1 MIKLYAYL
9 DLNLDLKPGFVKELD
24 RSRSIVMLE
33 KLKEN
38 HLLPAAFFRYRVFV
52 TRFRDCGFTL
62 LEIMIAIFIFA
73 IIATTI
79 FTSYTSLL
87 SGNETSDQENAS
99 YEMAKNC
106 LNRMIVDLKSIHLTL
121 PPGYSPP
128 VLGEPPELYRIVGEI
143 FDIQGVSFPRLRFT
157 SLAHLSF
164 GGKTEKGIAEIVY
177 YVQASSDGNYVLKRS
192 DNLYPYETFEEK
204 AGDPVLCTDVKSLTF
219 KYYDEDGTAYDLW
232 DSDDEDFG
240 YSTPKAIDIN
250 LELAE
255 NSNSLW
261 FKTMVTLPVYRK
273 KKE

>member
-1 MIKLYAYL
+1 MLKKLQ
-9 DLNLDLKPGFVKELD
+9 K
-24 RSRSIVMLE
+24 
-33 KLKEN
+33 N
-38 HLLPAAFFRYRVFV
+38 HRLPAPCSCYRVFAS
-52 TRFRDCGFTL
+52 RCADRGFTL

-73 IIATTI
+73 IIVTTI

-87 SGNETSDQENAS
+87 SGNETSDQGTAS

-106 LNRMIVDLKSIHLTL
+106 LNQMIVDLESIHLTL

-177 YVQASSDGNYVLKRS
+177 YVQASGDGNYVLKRA

-219 KYYDEDGTAYDLW
+219 KYYDQDGTAYDLW

-255 NSNSLW
+255 SSGSLW

>member
-1 MIKLYAYL
+1 MH
-9 DLNLDLKPGFVKELD
+9 
-24 RSRSIVMLE
+24 E
-33 KLKEN
+33 KLQKN
-38 HLLPAAFFRYRVFV
+38 HLLPVACSHHWIFATRYADR
-52 TRFRDCGFTL
+52 GFTL
-62 LEIMIAIFIFA
+62 LEIMIAISIFA
-73 IIATTI
+73 IIVTTI
-79 FTSYTSLL
+79 FTSYSSLL
-87 SGNETSDQENAS
+87 SGSETSDQGTAS

-106 LNRMIVDLKSIHLTL
+106 LNRMIVDLESIHLTL

-143 FDIQGVSFPRLRFT
+143 FDIQGVSFPRLKFT

-177 YVQASSDGNYVLKRS
+177 YVQASGDGNYVLKRA

-219 KYYDEDGTAYDLW
+219 KYYDQDGTAYDLW
-232 DSDDEDFG
+232 DSDDEDFE

-255 NSNSLW
+255 SSNSLW

>member
-1 MIKLYAYL
+1 M
-9 DLNLDLKPGFVKELD
+9 
-24 RSRSIVMLE
+24 
-33 KLKEN
+33 
-38 HLLPAAFFRYRVFV
+38 LPAACSCRQGFASRSSDR
-52 TRFRDCGFTL
+52 GFTL

-73 IIATTI
+73 IIVTTV

-87 SGNETSDQENAS
+87 SGNETSDQGTAP

-106 LNRMIVDLKSIHLTL
+106 LNQMIVDLESIHLTL
-121 PPGYSPP
+121 SPGYSPP

-157 SLAHLSF
+157 SMAHISF
-164 GGKTEKGIAEIVY
+164 GGKTERGIAEIVY
-177 YVQASSDGNYVLKRS
+177 YVQASGDGNYVLKRA

-219 KYYDEDGTAYDLW
+219 KYYDQDGTAYDLW
-232 DSDDEDFG
+232 DSDDEDLG
-240 YSTPKAIDIN
+240 YSTPKAININ

-255 NSNSLW
+255 SSGSLW

>member
-1 MIKLYAYL
+1 
-9 DLNLDLKPGFVKELD
+9 
-24 RSRSIVMLE
+24 MLE
-33 KLKEN
+33 KLQKY
-38 HLLPAAFFRYRVFV
+38 HIFPAASSCYKVSAGRW
-52 TRFRDCGFTL
+52 RDHGFTL
-62 LEIMIAIFIFA
+62 LEIMVAIFIFA
-73 IIATTI
+73 IIVTTI
-79 FTSYTSLL
+79 FTSYSTLL
-87 SGNETSDQENAS
+87 SANKSSDQGTAP

-106 LNRMIVDLKSIHLTL
+106 LNRMTVDLESIHVTL

-143 FDIQGVSFPRLRFT
+143 FDIQGTAFPRLRFT

-177 YVQASSDGNYVLKRS
+177 YVQASGDGNYVLKRA
-192 DNLYPYETFEEK
+192 DNLYPYEIFEEK
-204 AGDPVLCTDVKSLTF
+204 TGDPVLCTDVKSLTF
-219 KYYDEDGTAYDLW
+219 KYYDQDGTAFDLW

-240 YSTPKAIDIN
+240 YSTPKAIGIN

-255 NSNSLW
+255 GSNSLW

>member
-1 MIKLYAYL
+1 
-9 DLNLDLKPGFVKELD
+9 
-24 RSRSIVMLE
+24 MLE
-33 KLKEN
+33 KLQKN
-38 HLLPAAFFRYRVFV
+38 NMSPAARSCHRVFA
-52 TRFRDCGFTL
+52 TRCADRGFTL

-79 FTSYTSLL
+79 FTSYSSLL
-87 SGNETSDQENAS
+87 SGNETSDQGTAS

-106 LNRMIVDLKSIHLTL
+106 LNRMIVDLGSIHLTL

-164 GGKTEKGIAEIVY
+164 GGRTEKGIAEIVY
-177 YVQASSDGNYVLKRS
+177 YVQASGDGNYVLKRA
-192 DNLYPYETFEEK
+192 DNLYPYEIFEEK
-204 AGDPVLCTDVKSLTF
+204 AWDPVLCADVKSLTF
-219 KYYDEDGTAYDLW
+219 KYYDQDGAAYDLW
-232 DSDDEDFG
+232 DSDDEEFG

-250 LELAE
+250 LELTE
-255 NSNSLW
+255 SSDSLW
-261 FKTMVTLPVYRK
+261 FKTMVALPVYRK

>member
-1 MIKLYAYL
+1 MKII
-9 DLNLDLKPGFVKELD
+9 LKPGFVKEFD

-33 KLKEN
+33 KLQEN
-38 HLLPAAFFRYRVFV
+38 HLLPAAFSRYRIFV
-52 TRFRDCGFTL
+52 TCCRDRGFTL
-62 LEIMIAIFIFA
+62 LEILIAMFIFA

-87 SGNETSDQENAS
+87 SGNETSDQGTAS

-106 LNRMIVDLKSIHLTL
+106 LNRMMVDLESTHVTL

-143 FDIQGVSFPRLRFT
+143 FDVQGVSFPRLRFT
-157 SLAHLSF
+157 SLSHLSF
-164 GGKTEKGIAEIVY
+164 GEKTEKGIAEIVY
-177 YVQASSDGNYVLKRS
+177 YVQASGDGNYVLKRA
-192 DNLYPYETFEEK
+192 DNLYPYKTFEEK
-204 AGDPVLCTDVKSLTF
+204 AGDPVLCTDIKSLTF
-219 KYYDEDGTAYDLW
+219 KYYDQDGTAYDLW

-240 YSTPKAIDIN
+240 YATPKAIDIN
-250 LELAE
+250 LELAN

>member
-1 MIKLYAYL
+1 MRS
-9 DLNLDLKPGFVKELD
+9 LNLKIVLKPGFVKEFD
-24 RSRSIVMLE
+24 RSRSLVMLE
-33 KLKEN
+33 KLQEN
-38 HLLPAAFFRYRVFV
+38 HLLPAAFSRYRVFV
-52 TRFRDCGFTL
+52 TCCRDCGFTL

-87 SGNETSDQENAS
+87 SGNETSDQGTAS

-106 LNRMIVDLKSIHLTL
+106 LNRMIVDLACTHVTL

-157 SLAHLSF
+157 SLSHLSF

-177 YVQASSDGNYVLKRS
+177 YVQASGDGNYVLKRS

-219 KYYDEDGTAYDLW
+219 KYYDQDGTAYDLW

-240 YSTPKAIDIN
+240 YATPKAIDIN
-250 LELAE
+250 LELAN

>member
-1 MIKLYAYL
+1 M
-9 DLNLDLKPGFVKELD
+9 
-24 RSRSIVMLE
+24 SE
-33 KLKEN
+33 KLQEN
-38 HLLPAAFFRYRVFV
+38 HLLPAVCSRQWVFA
-52 TRFRDCGFTL
+52 TRCGDHGFTL

-73 IIATTI
+73 IIITTI
-79 FTSYTSLL
+79 FTSYNALL
-87 SGNETSDQENAS
+87 SGNETSDQGTAP

-106 LNRMIVDLKSIHLTL
+106 LNRMIVDLESIHLTL

-128 VLGEPPELYRIVGEI
+128 VLGEPPELYRIVGEN

-157 SLAHLSF
+157 SLAHLPF
-164 GGKTEKGIAEIVY
+164 GGKTEKGIAEIIY
-177 YVQASSDGNYVLKRS
+177 YVMASSDGDYVLKRK

-204 AGDPVLCTDVKSLTF
+204 AVDPVLCTDIKSLTF
-219 KYYDEDGTAYDLW
+219 KYYDQDGTAYDSW

-250 LELAE
+250 LELTE
-255 NSNSLW
+255 SSNSLR

>member
-1 MIKLYAYL
+1 
-9 DLNLDLKPGFVKELD
+9 
-24 RSRSIVMLE
+24 MLE
-33 KLKEN
+33 KLQEN
-38 HLLPAAFFRYRVFV
+38 NILPAACSCHRVFA
-52 TRFRDCGFTL
+52 TRCADRGFTL
-62 LEIMIAIFIFA
+62 LEIMIAISIFA
-73 IIATTI
+73 IIVTTI
-79 FTSYTSLL
+79 FTSYSSLL
-87 SGNETSDQENAS
+87 SGSKTSDQGTAS

-106 LNRMIVDLKSIHLTL
+106 LNRMIVDLGSIHLTL

-143 FDIQGVSFPRLRFT
+143 FDIQGVSFPRLKFT

-177 YVQASSDGNYVLKRS
+177 YVQASGDGNYVLKRA

-219 KYYDEDGTAYDLW
+219 KYYDQDGTAFDFW

-240 YSTPKAIDIN
+240 YSTTKAIDIN

-255 NSNSLW
+255 SSDSLW
-261 FKTMVTLPVYRK
+261 FKTMVTLPVYRE

>member
-1 MIKLYAYL
+1 MLGKLQ
-9 DLNLDLKPGFVKELD
+9 K
-24 RSRSIVMLE
+24 
-33 KLKEN
+33 N
-38 HLLPAAFFRYRVFV
+38 HMLPAACSCHRVFAS
-52 TRFRDCGFTL
+52 RCADRGFTL

-73 IIATTI
+73 IIVTTV

-87 SGNETSDQENAS
+87 SGNETSDQGTAS

-106 LNRMIVDLKSIHLTL
+106 LNQMIVDLESIHLTL

-157 SLAHLSF
+157 SMAHISF
-164 GGKTEKGIAEIVY
+164 GGKTERGIAEIVY
-177 YVQASSDGNYVLKRS
+177 YVKASGDGSYVLKRA
-192 DNLYPYETFEEK
+192 DNLYPYEMFEEN

-219 KYYDEDGTAYDLW
+219 KFYDQDETAYDLW

-250 LELAE
+250 LELDE
-255 NSNSLW
+255 SSGSLW
-261 FKTMVTLPVYRK
+261 FKTMVKLPLYRK

>member
-1 MIKLYAYL
+1 MLKKLQ
-9 DLNLDLKPGFVKELD
+9 K
-24 RSRSIVMLE
+24 IHM
-33 KLKEN
+33 
-38 HLLPAAFFRYRVFV
+38 LPAACSRHRVFT
-52 TRFRDCGFTL
+52 TRWADRGFTL
-62 LEIMIAIFIFA
+62 LEIMIAISIFA
-73 IIATTI
+73 IIVTTI
-79 FTSYTSLL
+79 FTSYSTLL
-87 SGNETSDQENAS
+87 SGSETSDQGTAS

-106 LNRMIVDLKSIHLTL
+106 LNRMIVDLESIHLTL

-128 VLGEPPELYRIVGEI
+128 VLGEPPENYRFVGEI
-143 FDIQGVSFPRLRFT
+143 SDIQGVSFPRLRFT

-177 YVQASSDGNYVLKRS
+177 YVQASGDGNYVLKRA

-219 KYYDEDGTAYDLW
+219 KYYDQDGTDYDLW

-255 NSNSLW
+255 SSNSLW

>member
-1 MIKLYAYL
+1 
-9 DLNLDLKPGFVKELD
+9 
-24 RSRSIVMLE
+24 MLE
-33 KLKEN
+33 KLQKN
-38 HLLPAAFFRYRVFV
+38 HMLPAACSCHRVFA
-52 TRFRDCGFTL
+52 TRCSDRGFTL
-62 LEIMIAIFIFA
+62 LEVMIAIFIFA

-79 FTSYTSLL
+79 FTSYSSLL
-87 SGNETSDQENAS
+87 SGSETSDQGTAS

-106 LNRMIVDLKSIHLTL
+106 LNRMIVDLESIHLTL

-128 VLGEPPELYRIVGEI
+128 VLGEPPELYRIVGDI
-143 FDIQGVSFPRLRFT
+143 FDVQGVSFPRLRFT

-177 YVQASSDGNYVLKRS
+177 YVQASGDGNYVLKRA

-219 KYYDEDGTAYDLW
+219 KYYDQDGTAYDLW

-255 NSNSLW
+255 SSGSLW
-261 FKTMVTLPVYRK
+261 FKTMATPTVYRK

>member
-1 MIKLYAYL
+1 MH
-9 DLNLDLKPGFVKELD
+9 
-24 RSRSIVMLE
+24 E
-33 KLKEN
+33 KLQKN
-38 HLLPAAFFRYRVFV
+38 HMLPAACSRHRVFA
-52 TRFRDCGFTL
+52 TRWADCGFTL
-62 LEIMIAIFIFA
+62 LEIMIAISIFA

-79 FTSYTSLL
+79 FTSYSALL
-87 SGNETSDQENAS
+87 SGSETSDQGTAS
-99 YEMAKNC
+99 YEMSKNC
-106 LNRMIVDLKSIHLTL
+106 LNRMIVDLESIHLTL

-128 VLGEPPELYRIVGEI
+128 VLGEPPDLYRIVGAI

-177 YVQASSDGNYVLKRS
+177 YVQASGDGNYVLKRA

-219 KYYDEDGTAYDLW
+219 KYYDQDGTAYDLW
-232 DSDDEDFG
+232 DSDDEDLE

-255 NSNSLW
+255 SSDSLW

>member
-1 MIKLYAYL
+1 MLKKLQ
-9 DLNLDLKPGFVKELD
+9 K
-24 RSRSIVMLE
+24 
-33 KLKEN
+33 N
-38 HLLPAAFFRYRVFV
+38 HRLPAACPCCYRVFAS
-52 TRFRDCGFTL
+52 RCADRGFTL
-62 LEIMIAIFIFA
+62 LEIMVAIFIFA
-73 IIATTI
+73 IIVTTI

-87 SGNETSDQENAS
+87 SGNETSDQGTAS

-106 LNRMIVDLKSIHLTL
+106 LNQMIVDLESIHLTL

-128 VLGEPPELYRIVGEI
+128 VLGEPPELYRIVGEN
-143 FDIQGVSFPRLRFT
+143 FDIQGVSFPKLRFT

-177 YVQASSDGNYVLKRS
+177 YVKASGDGNYVLKRA

-204 AGDPVLCTDVKSLTF
+204 ARDPVLCTDVKSLTF
-219 KYYDEDGTAYDLW
+219 KYYDQDGTAHDFW

-255 NSNSLW
+255 SSGSLW
-261 FKTMVTLPVYRK
+261 FKTMVSLPVYRK

>member
-1 MIKLYAYL
+1 
-9 DLNLDLKPGFVKELD
+9 
-24 RSRSIVMLE
+24 MLE
-33 KLKEN
+33 KLQEN
-38 HLLPAAFFRYRVFV
+38 HMLSAAGSRHWVFA
-52 TRFRDCGFTL
+52 TRWADRGFTL
-62 LEIMIAIFIFA
+62 LEVMIAIFIFA

-79 FTSYTSLL
+79 FSSYTSLL
-87 SGNETSDQENAS
+87 SGSETSDQGTAP

-106 LNRMIVDLKSIHLTL
+106 LNRMIVDLESIHLTL

-177 YVQASSDGNYVLKRS
+177 YVQASGDGNYVLKRA

-219 KYYDEDGTAYDLW
+219 KYYDQDGTAHDLW

-255 NSNSLW
+255 SSNSLW
-261 FKTMVTLPVYRK
+261 FKTMATPPVYRK

>member
-1 MIKLYAYL
+1 
-9 DLNLDLKPGFVKELD
+9 
-24 RSRSIVMLE
+24 MLE
-33 KLKEN
+33 KLQKN
-38 HLLPAAFFRYRVFV
+38 HMLPAIRSCHRVFAS
-52 TRFRDCGFTL
+52 RFADRGFTL
-62 LEIMIAIFIFA
+62 LEIMVAIFIFA
-73 IIATTI
+73 IIVTTI

-87 SGNETSDQENAS
+87 SGNETSDQGTAS

-106 LNRMIVDLKSIHLTL
+106 LNQMIVDLESIHLTL

-157 SLAHLSF
+157 SMAHISF
-164 GGKTEKGIAEIVY
+164 GGKTERGIAEIVY
-177 YVQASSDGNYVLKRS
+177 YVQASGDGNYVLKRA

-219 KYYDEDGTAYDLW
+219 KYYDQDGTAYDLW

-255 NSNSLW
+255 SSNSLW
-261 FKTMVTLPVYRK
+261 FKTMVKLPVYRK

>member
-1 MIKLYAYL
+1 MH
-9 DLNLDLKPGFVKELD
+9 
-24 RSRSIVMLE
+24 E
-33 KLKEN
+33 KLEN
-38 HLLPAAFFRYRVFV
+38 NNLLPAFCSRHRVFA
-52 TRFRDCGFTL
+52 TRFTDRGFTL

-73 IIATTI
+73 IVVTTI
-79 FTSYTSLL
+79 FTSYNSLL
-87 SGNETSDQENAS
+87 SGNETSDQGIAS

-106 LNRMIVDLKSIHLTL
+106 LDRMMVDLESIHLTL

-143 FDIQGVSFPRLRFT
+143 LDIQGVSFPRLRFT

-164 GGKTEKGIAEIVY
+164 GEKTEKGIAEIVY
-177 YVQASSDGNYVLKRS
+177 YVQASGDGTYVLKRA
-192 DNLYPYETFEEK
+192 DNLYPYGTFEEK

-219 KYYDEDGTAYDLW
+219 KYYDQDGTAYDLW

-255 NSNSLW
+255 SSGSLR
-261 FKTMVTLPVYRK
+261 FNTMVSLPIYRK

>member
-1 MIKLYAYL
+1 M
-9 DLNLDLKPGFVKELD
+9 
-24 RSRSIVMLE
+24 
-33 KLKEN
+33 
-38 HLLPAAFFRYRVFV
+38 LPAACFRHRLFAK
-52 TRFRDCGFTL
+52 RWADRGFTL
-62 LEIMIAIFIFA
+62 LEIMIAISIFA

-79 FTSYTSLL
+79 FTSYSSLL
-87 SGNETSDQENAS
+87 SGSETSDQGTAP

-106 LNRMIVDLKSIHLTL
+106 LNRMIVDLESIHLTL

-177 YVQASSDGNYVLKRS
+177 YVQASGDGNYVLKRA

-219 KYYDEDGTAYDLW
+219 KYYDQDGTAYDLW

-255 NSNSLW
+255 SSGSLW